1 MSRRNGDR
9 SRFNRLRKQ
18 KIQRRTVSAALVPT
32 TAGSKTEE
40 KASKASTKTRKA

>member
-18 KIQRRTVSAALVPT
+18 KIQRRAVSASLVSA
-32 TAGSKTEE
+32 TAAPEPAK
-40 KASKASTKTRKA
+40 KASKASAKTRKA